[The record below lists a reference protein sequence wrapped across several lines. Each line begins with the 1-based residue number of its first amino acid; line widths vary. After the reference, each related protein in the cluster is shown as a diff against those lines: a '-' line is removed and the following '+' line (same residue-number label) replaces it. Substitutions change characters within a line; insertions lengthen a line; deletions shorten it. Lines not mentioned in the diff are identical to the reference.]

1 MLFDFSEISGM
12 DQNRTISLTDAI
24 FAFALTVLVLKL
36 ELPETVFQSN
46 NALHSFIISLLP
58 QLSVYFVGFIVIS
71 SFWIFHH
78 HFLRLK
84 KVSVP
89 MLWLNIIFLSLVA
102 LLPFTISVIGKY
114 PTFLEADVIFGVNV
128 FLTVLLLLGMF
139 LFAMKEGNLIEE
151 VQKREVFALY
161 TLLLFLFTTVII
173 NLLNYYY
180 STNAI
185 YLFLLFPFISI
196 GRDIKYRL
204 NVKNI
209 KKE

>member
-204 NVKNI
+204 NVKSI